1 MQVMNGRSIHERR
14 VRETVRE
21 GEIYNKK
28 GSYAIS
34 FNQASNPFVRT

>member
-1 MQVMNGRSIHERR
+1 MEDPYMREERE
-14 VRETVRE
+14 RER
-21 GEIYNKK
+21 EIYNKK

>member
-1 MQVMNGRSIHERR
+1 MEDPYMRERE
-14 VRETVRE
+14 RER
-21 GEIYNKK
+21 EIYYKK

>member
-1 MQVMNGRSIHERR
+1 MEDPYMRERE
-14 VRETVRE
+14 RER
-21 GEIYNKK
+21 EIYNKK

>member
-1 MQVMNGRSIHERR
+1 MQVMNGRSIHERER
-14 VRETVRE
+14 DSER
-21 GEIYNKK
+21 EIYNKK

>member
-1 MQVMNGRSIHERR
+1 MEDPYMREESER
-14 VRETVRE
+14 
-21 GEIYNKK
+21 EIYNKK